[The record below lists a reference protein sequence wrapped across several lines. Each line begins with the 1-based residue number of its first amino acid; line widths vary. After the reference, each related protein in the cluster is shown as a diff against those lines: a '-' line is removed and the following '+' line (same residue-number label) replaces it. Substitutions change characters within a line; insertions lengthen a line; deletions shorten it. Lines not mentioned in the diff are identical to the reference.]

1 MEAKTK
7 KLWLYGVIAY
17 ASMLLLITWVVN
29 TNELNVWLS
38 RVLNVFRPLLIGLVL
53 AYLLN
58 PFFRFFENKVFEKI
72 SPFRLR
78 RTLSLIFTYLLLFLI
93 FALLLLLIVPQ
104 LIDSITDFLAD
115 TDSYLAN
122 GIEYLNTLIK
132 WVNAVIDPDN
142 PAGPLS
148 YVDAEAVKESA
159 SRFFTSMEIKNSDL
173 IKYLSADNLL
183 ALFEIAGNVIFLIAD
198 IIFGFFISIYLLSS
212 KEKRYAQ
219 VMRLRRAVLNDK
231 INEKITRVCTV
242 ADRSFGGFLEGKII
256 DSAIVA
262 VLVYIAIS
270 IFDIPYAILIATIV
284 GITDIVPVIG
294 PFVGVIPSSVII
306 LLTDPGKVI
315 PFLLC
320 ILVIQQID
328 GNIIAP
334 KILGENTGVS
344 SLCVIIAIT
353 VMGSLWGLLG
363 MVLGVPLFATILEL
377 VDSYLEKRLR
387 KKGIHSA
394 NGEPQQESGGLI
406 SRFKRKALRL
416 QEDAAD
422 GGMGDLTRL
431 ERLQLS
437 TYELA
442 VKHHIFSET
451 TDDALARFATERA
464 ALLEAAE
471 AAERVLTQEN
481 VTSSNLVEVIEEAHA
496 SEETA
501 EKSSVEEKETV

>member
-1 MEAKTK
+1 MDVKKK

-17 ASMLLLITWVVN
+17 ASMILLITWIVN
-29 TNELNVWLS
+29 TEELNVWLG
-38 RVLNVFRPLLIGLVL
+38 RVLTVFRPLLIGLVL

-58 PFFRFFENKVFEKI
+58 PFFRLFENKVFEKI
-72 SPFRLR
+72 SPFRVR
-78 RTLSLIFTYLLLFLI
+78 RTISLIFTYLLLFLI

-104 LIDSITDFLAD
+104 LVDSITDFLAD
-115 TDSYLAN
+115 TDTYLEN
-122 GIEYLNTLIK
+122 GVEYVNAAVK
-132 WVNAVIDPDN
+132 WVNSVIDADN
-142 PAGPLS
+142 PQGPIS
-148 YVDAEAVKESA
+148 FVDSGAVKESVA
-159 SRFFTSMEIKNSDL
+159 NFFNSIEVENADL
-173 IKYLSADNLL
+173 LQYLTGDNLL
-183 ALFEIAGNVIFLIAD
+183 AIFQFAGNVIVLIAD
-198 IIFGFFISIYLLSS
+198 IIFGFFISIYLLAS

-219 VMRLRRAVLNDK
+219 VMRLRCAIFNDE
-231 INEKITRVCTV
+231 INQKITRVCTV

-256 DSAIVA
+256 DSAIIA
-262 VLVYIAIS
+262 VLTYVAIS

-294 PFVGVIPSSVII
+294 PFIGVVPSAVII
-306 LLTDPGKVI
+306 LLTDPRKVI

-344 SLCVIIAIT
+344 SLCVIIAIA

-377 VDSYLEKRLR
+377 VDSYLEKRLK
-387 KKGIHSA
+387 KKGIHSVNA
-394 NGEPQQESGGLI
+394 EKPEESGGLI
-406 SRFKRKALRL
+406 FRFKRKALRL

-442 VKHHIFSET
+442 IKYHVFSET
-451 TDDALARFATERA
+451 TDDALSRFAIERE
-464 ALLEAAE
+464 ALLVAAE
-471 AAERVLTQEN
+471 DAERVFSQEKAPH
-481 VTSSNLVEVIEEAHA
+481 SNLVEAIEEANTVLET
-496 SEETA
+496 SETDVSKTQE
-501 EKSSVEEKETV
+501 S